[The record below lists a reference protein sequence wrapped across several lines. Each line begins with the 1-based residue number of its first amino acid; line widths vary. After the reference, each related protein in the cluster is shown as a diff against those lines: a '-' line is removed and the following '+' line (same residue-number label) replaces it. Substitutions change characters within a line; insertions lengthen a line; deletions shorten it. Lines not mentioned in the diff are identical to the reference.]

1 MDLFRIYAYAV
12 TPQRKAEVKLAP
24 SGGAFPVNEDI
35 RKALDAL
42 LVSSKLASQAE
53 VHFRMDGDGTSQQR
67 QHAVREL
74 VMDFAFQAPAKAKAA
89 AQALATRLADSMD
102 ERSPPTTLFILAVG
116 RSGALRRMTMW
127 AFPHD
132 EAFQFRSSNNR
143 PRIRLLDDI
152 FSRSSRLRKAVLFQ
166 GRNRN
171 SDFLTGRILDQQ
183 AMGGFG
189 KAADYWISNFLDC
202 RLGLEGE
209 AGTRLLAKYLREAYE
224 SLSVQADRDQLFNA
238 MTAVRTATK
247 TTWSAKQFAAQY
259 LQGDAKRVFIQSIP
273 ADLRNLSFKFQRD
286 VFEDKLNF
294 RVFRLDDDVY
304 VSAPFGT
311 IGDGKTVRIIDGQQ
325 RKLRCEGPIAE
336 EKVRARHA

>member
-12 TPQRKAEVKLAP
+12 TPQRKAEVKQAP
-24 SGGAFPVNEDI
+24 SGGAFPVNDDI

-42 LVSSKLASQAE
+42 LVTSKLASQAE
-53 VHFRMDGDGTSQQR
+53 VHFRFDGDNNFQQR
-67 QHAVREL
+67 QHAVRDL

-89 AQALATRLADSMD
+89 AQALSTKLSDAMD

-209 AGTRLLAKYLREAYE
+209 AGTRLLAKHLREAYE
-224 SLSVQADRDQLFNA
+224 SLDSQPDREQLFNA
-238 MTAVRTATK
+238 MTAVRTSTK

-259 LQGDAKRVFIQSIP
+259 LQGEAKRVFLQSVP

-294 RVFRLDDDVY
+294 RVFRLKDDVY

>member
-12 TPQRKAEVKLAP
+12 SPQRKARAKQAP
-24 SGGAFPVNEDI
+24 SGGAFPVNDDI

-42 LVSSKLASQAE
+42 LASSKLVSQAE
-53 VHFRMDGDGTSQQR
+53 VHFRIDGDNNSPPR
-67 QHAVREL
+67 QHAVRDL
-74 VMDFAFQAPAKAKAA
+74 VMDFAFQGPSKAKSA
-89 AQALATRLADSMD
+89 AQALSTRLADSMD

-209 AGTRLLAKYLREAYE
+209 AGTRLLAKHLQEAYG
-224 SLSVQADRDQLFNA
+224 SLDDQADRDQLYNA
-238 MTAVRTATK
+238 MTAIRTSPK
-247 TTWSAKQFAAQY
+247 TTWSAKQFATQY
-259 LQGDAKRVFIQSIP
+259 LQGEAKRVFVESVP

-286 VFEDKLNF
+286 VFEAKLNF
-294 RVFRLDDDVY
+294 RVFRLENDVY

-311 IGDGKTVRIIDGQQ
+311 IGNNKTVRISDGQQ
-325 RKLRCEGPIAE
+325 RRLRCEGPIAD